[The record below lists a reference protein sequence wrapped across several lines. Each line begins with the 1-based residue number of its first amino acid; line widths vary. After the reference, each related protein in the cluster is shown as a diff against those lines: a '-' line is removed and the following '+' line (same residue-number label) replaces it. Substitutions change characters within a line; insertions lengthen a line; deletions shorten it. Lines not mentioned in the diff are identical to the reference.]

1 MTIDPTMPVVVPW
14 ITAFQFISIP
24 RILSTAQR
32 KGKFCRGLAVLSRR
46 NCWLTFA
53 ALPIPS
59 RSAIQ
64 PWDAVVPIHSN
75 FASATFRT
83 SLPGGRLIPACLLMP
98 AISAARAGSGRNFHP
113 LAAHGRRVPEFRAM
127 STVAEIIE
135 AVKELPETEKRV
147 LFRELDPLRE
157 PEASR
162 GSLAR
167 KNGRWVLRGGEA
179 GPAADAWETTRES
192 RSRELPG

>member
-1 MTIDPTMPVVVPW
+1 MQVRGEVAFMPSDEHGAGEDAARPQDLETGSGV
-14 ITAFQFISIP
+14 T
-24 RILSTAQR
+24 RD
-32 KGKFCRGLAVLSRR
+32 GLHG
-46 NCWLTFA
+46 T
-53 ALPIPS
+53 
-59 RSAIQ
+59 
-64 PWDAVVPIHSN
+64 
-75 FASATFRT
+75 
-83 SLPGGRLIPACLLMP
+83 
-98 AISAARAGSGRNFHP
+98 SAAARLEFLDGIRRHRAVADEDAGFFHP
-113 LAAHGRRVPEFRAM
+113 LAAHGKRVPEFRAM

-135 AVKELPETEKRV
+135 AVKELPETEKGV

-179 GPAADAWETTRES
+179 AAAADAWETTRES